1 MARITEKLQL
11 TQKKKTMHDS
21 NLINNC
27 LRNHFIFYNL
37 SEAEL
42 YCVSLR

>member
-11 TQKKKTMHDS
+11 TSKTKTMHHS

-42 YCVSLR
+42 

>member
-1 MARITEKLQL
+1 MLARITEKLPL
-11 TQKKKTMHDS
+11 VQKKKTMHDS

-42 YCVSLR
+42 YLRL